1 MAEKVATKPAI
12 KKTNTKSIS
21 KKVPVVKST
30 TKASKASD
38 ATTTTSTDAEKPKL
52 TQGQKLLKSM
62 TAQKAAKKA
71 LMKGVAVT
79 HVSFDD
85 DGNEANVETVIQK
98 TAPPAKVVNPKKT
111 NKNRPAVKKPE
122 PMKKKKRSADEME
135 DDADKEKVEEE
146 KKSDEDKSEKK
157 DSKKPPKKAK
167 KPKKSKL
174 EIEEMKK
181 DNKQEEALAYV
192 RLFVN
197 DRDSW
202 KFKKV
207 QQIWLLSNLYE
218 IPEDEF
224 DNVLE
229 YLKDLQGSA
238 REKTKQEAKDKI
250 PVKAAPAPVAV
261 SNTLTG
267 YANVNTG
274 NDDDDFDAEKL
285 LAQATAA
292 PVVQQ
297 EESSD
302 DEKEGEEEEESDEV
316 KRARLILETLS

>member
-1 MAEKVATKPAI
+1 MAEKVATKPAV
-12 KKTNTKSIS
+12 KKTTTKTIA
-21 KKVPVVKST
+21 KKVPAVKST
-30 TKASKASD
+30 AKATTISD
-38 ATTTTSTDAEKPKL
+38 AAATATSTIPEKPKL

-122 PMKKKKRSADEME
+122 PIKKKKRSADEME
-135 DDADKEKVEEE
+135 DDADKEKTEEEE
-146 KKSDEDKSEKK
+146 KKDDDDQSEKK

-167 KPKKSKL
+167 KPKKTKL

-197 DRDSW
+197 DRDAW

-238 REKTKQEAKDKI
+238 REVNQEKYTK
-250 PVKAAPAPVAV
+250 
-261 SNTLTG
+261 LYG
-267 YANVNTG
+267 L
-274 NDDDDFDAEKL
+274 FC
-285 LAQATAA
+285 
-292 PVVQQ
+292 
-297 EESSD
+297 
-302 DEKEGEEEEESDEV
+302 
-316 KRARLILETLS
+316 

>member
-1 MAEKVATKPAI
+1 MAEIVKTKPAI
-12 KKTNTKSIS
+12 KKTNAKPIGKKTAAVKSIA
-21 KKVPVVKST
+21 
-30 TKASKASD
+30 KAAS
-38 ATTTTSTDAEKPKL
+38 TTTTAAAAAVAADTTAETEKPKL

-85 DGNEANVETVIQK
+85 EGNEANVETVIQK

-135 DDADKEKVEEE
+135 TEEE
-146 KKSDEDKSEKK
+146 QEKSKDDVTKEEEQKDDEKK
-157 DSKKPPKKAK
+157 DNKKPPKKAK
-167 KPKKSKL
+167 KPKKTKV
-174 EIEEMKK
+174 EIEELKK

-197 DRDSW
+197 DRDAW

-238 REKTKQEAKDKI
+238 REVRTAVDIEIESNVLNLTFYSFRKPSKKQRINSLLKKLKRPLLPSVI
-250 PVKAAPAPVAV
+250 P
-261 SNTLTG
+261 
-267 YANVNTG
+267 
-274 NDDDDFDAEKL
+274 
-285 LAQATAA
+285 
-292 PVVQQ
+292 
-297 EESSD
+297 
-302 DEKEGEEEEESDEV
+302 
-316 KRARLILETLS
+316 

>member
-1 MAEKVATKPAI
+1 MPESVKKAVEIKTPTT
-12 KKTNTKSIS
+12 KKTIEK
-21 KKVPVVKST
+21 KKVVTKKPVEK
-30 TKASKASD
+30 
-38 ATTTTSTDAEKPKL
+38 TSTETKTTGDVKPKL
-52 TQGQKLLKSM
+52 TQGQKLLKAM

-71 LMKGVAVT
+71 LMKGVAST

-85 DGNEANVETVIQK
+85 EGNENVETVIQK
-98 TAPPAKVVNPKKT
+98 TAPVVVPKKT
-111 NKNRPAVKKPE
+111 NKNRPAMKKPE
-122 PMKKKKRSADEME
+122 KRKAE
-135 DDADKEKVEEE
+135 DDGNKEEKEKDESTEKEKTDAGKVEN
-146 KKSDEDKSEKK
+146 
-157 DSKKPPKKAK
+157 KKPPKRAK
-167 KPKKSKL
+167 KVKKSKV
-174 EIEEMKK
+174 EIEAEKK

-238 REKTKQEAKDKI
+238 REKTKKEAEEKI
-250 PVKAAPAPVAV
+250 PQKKEIPV

-267 YANVNTG
+267 YSAVNTT

-285 LAQATAA
+285 LAQATMAPPTTAA
-292 PVVQQ
+292 TAATA
-297 EESSD
+297 
-302 DEKEGEEEEESDEV
+302 EEEDEEDETLEI
-316 KRARLILETLS
+316 KRAKLIVSVLQ